1 MDSIGVYERLG
12 VRRVINAWGVATE
25 LGGWGQSERVTQAME
40 EANRGTVE
48 MQELLRKSGDFIA
61 DLLGVEAAFV
71 TSGGAAAQALSSV
84 AACMAGT
91 DPDRI
96 AQLPDTTG
104 MKNEVVIQ
112 KRNRYM
118 FDRCY
123 TLTGASLTEAGD
135 DAGTTEDDLAAAIGP
150 KTAAVAYYIQPPI
163 DDAIVSLEDTVALS
177 RSRGVTALADACSQ
191 IYPLDYFRRCAQSA
205 DLVTFGAKYMGAPH
219 SAGFVCGKRDLID
232 AVSAQSFVTYHYD
245 GGRAVGRAMKIDR
258 HEIIGV
264 VTAIEDWFTMD
275 HEERILEYE
284 ARFANIDDALGDVDG
299 VSTRRIELPHY
310 VPYMMLVDVDES
322 VVGKTAEQV
331 RVELDNGSPRI
342 WVGAEDGSLHVVV
355 NCMSDEETAV
365 VAERLREALGGGG
378 R

>member
-71 TSGGAAAQALSSV
+71 TSGGAAAQALSV

-123 TLTGASLTEAGD
+123 TLTGAKPRRTP
-135 DAGTTEDDLAAAIGP
+135 GTTTGRPRTTLTRPSARTRRRWP
-150 KTAAVAYYIQPPI
+150 TTSSRP
-163 DDAIVSLEDTVALS
+163 STTLS
-177 RSRGVTALADACSQ
+177 FRWRTRSRWRG
-191 IYPLDYFRRCAQSA
+191 R
-205 DLVTFGAKYMGAPH
+205 GA
-219 SAGFVCGKRDLID
+219 
-232 AVSAQSFVTYHYD
+232 
-245 GGRAVGRAMKIDR
+245 
-258 HEIIGV
+258 
-264 VTAIEDWFTMD
+264 
-275 HEERILEYE
+275 
-284 ARFANIDDALGDVDG
+284 
-299 VSTRRIELPHY
+299 
-310 VPYMMLVDVDES
+310 
-322 VVGKTAEQV
+322 
-331 RVELDNGSPRI
+331 
-342 WVGAEDGSLHVVV
+342 
-355 NCMSDEETAV
+355 
-365 VAERLREALGGGG
+365 
-378 R
+378 